1 MKILVS
7 EKQEKTIIKK
17 FMKENKK
24 KMIENRLSDLIKK
37 GLNTG
42 EIKLA
47 ASALFDD
54 VSRKKINKL
63 DSNVELRK
71 LLKIY
76 SSDILNSFKLFEN
89 DIKTEMNKTIEEI
102 ITNYKNV
109 RIENKN
115 IINDYHNNI
124 KKFISDNN
132 ISFIETYSDNKIVVY
147 NINCMGKK
155 IYDINIIYSNYR
167 QNKYKL
173 VFSYGDIIDKSEV
186 NRKIKTI
193 FIESEGSEIKETIDN
208 YIKNSFDSSLMKNIL
223 NGCYNYTLILKEKDL
238 YNFIESSIVNFNA
251 LFNTLKKKYNL
262 DFLLDKN
269 LINKY
274 RKDITMSENF
284 IKEDFMNKINS
295 YGDKMVSNVS
305 KYITDYGTKSLD
317 YITTQ
322 YYDFTNEINKR
333 MKEFVILK
341 VNKIKS
347 YLDTEKE
354 NFKYIVND
362 IKETLKTE
370 KTSYGRIKT
379 NELDDFEVW
388 LDNLKKIAFDKKTK
402 LLKKEGY
409 YFIEGFENNK
419 ISIEDIKKAY
429 YNDYDYRKLY
439 LKLTRKK

>member
-155 IYDINIIYSNYR
+155 IYDINSGFR
-167 QNKYKL
+167 
-173 VFSYGDIIDKSEV
+173 VFSKKTITKYFDYLSNHFSFTTSSTLIYLLNNKSIAYYKINYLKREGNENISKVKLFRDSLRTLQYICEGLIFFNPLKFFFIISLFFFILFLFFL
-186 NRKIKTI
+186 NMYLIFNFSIIKTI
-193 FIESEGSEIKETIDN
+193 S
-208 YIKNSFDSSLMKNIL
+208 
-223 NGCYNYTLILKEKDL
+223 LILFSFSL
-238 YNFIESSIVNFNA
+238 LSFLTSFVSVIF
-251 LFNTLKKKYNL
+251 KKK
-262 DFLLDKN
+262 
-269 LINKY
+269 IN
-274 RKDITMSENF
+274 
-284 IKEDFMNKINS
+284 
-295 YGDKMVSNVS
+295 
-305 KYITDYGTKSLD
+305 
-317 YITTQ
+317 
-322 YYDFTNEINKR
+322 
-333 MKEFVILK
+333 
-341 VNKIKS
+341 
-347 YLDTEKE
+347 
-354 NFKYIVND
+354 
-362 IKETLKTE
+362 
-370 KTSYGRIKT
+370 
-379 NELDDFEVW
+379 
-388 LDNLKKIAFDKKTK
+388 
-402 LLKKEGY
+402 
-409 YFIEGFENNK
+409 
-419 ISIEDIKKAY
+419 
-429 YNDYDYRKLY
+429 
-439 LKLTRKK
+439 